1 MVNSRTTEGIRNEM
15 PRAYGMETT
24 SNGKIS
30 YLGVNQ
36 PGSAIKPIL
45 VYGPAFD
52 LRDETSGKALY
63 TNNSIVDD
71 TGEEPRE
78 GADPVGNSHGY
89 HGMISIQEAI
99 KGSSNVAAYRLYRD
113 LYTNVKRSYA
123 FNYLNK
129 LNFQFLAQK
138 DKTNL
143 GVSIGGF
150 EWGTTPLEM
159 CAAYAT
165 IANDGEYRRP
175 TAVLTVQSSANVA
188 NPLQFDESTIKG
200 ALTKSKK
207 IYEQSTARR
216 LTMAMQEVLTGSN
229 GVYSGT
235 AAGKGVSLDCAGKTG
250 TTNGNRDA
258 WFCGYTP
265 CYTTSIW
272 VGKDTNEKT
281 SVQGGSVASIW
292 QGFNQAVI
300 NKKKLSPSDYTFNLV
315 IMDDS
320 EPEEVFSLEPTETT
334 FDFSSIDPFASLSP
348 TNEWS
353 ETAQVFTIE
362 PYTQTPTT
370 DPWITNSPD
379 PQQPTNNGNGGGP
392 NSNEGEGPSSIP
404 GFDPNNGNG
413 SHGDD

>member
-1 MVNSRTTEGIRNEM
+1 
-15 PRAYGMETT
+15 
-24 SNGKIS
+24 
-30 YLGVNQ
+30 
-36 PGSAIKPIL
+36 
-45 VYGPAFD
+45 
-52 LRDETSGKALY
+52 
-63 TNNSIVDD
+63 
-71 TGEEPRE
+71 
-78 GADPVGNSHGY
+78 
-89 HGMISIQEAI
+89 
-99 KGSSNVAAYRLYRD
+99 
-113 LYTNVKRSYA
+113 
-123 FNYLNK
+123 
-129 LNFQFLAQK
+129 
-138 DKTNL
+138 
-143 GVSIGGF
+143 
-150 EWGTTPLEM
+150 
-159 CAAYAT
+159 
-165 IANDGEYRRP
+165 
-175 TAVLTVQSSANVA
+175 VA

-404 GFDPNNGNG
+404 GFDPNNATEPDDDKEKKKFEKLSQEEQMDQRRGPVFTSSLLPHRCRTQLATASTNWGTCGNPPDRA
-413 SHGDD
+413 SAPTSAAPITAAATKRSAVLCS